1 MTERISTSE
10 NANRLA
16 AMGEELVDGVLNGRT
31 PGDGFAGDGF
41 GEKLQVPIA
50 ADN

>member
-16 AMGEELVDGVLNGRT
+16 AMGEEVVDGGLNGGT
-31 PGDGFAGDGF
+31 PAERFAGNCF
-41 GEKLQVPIA
+41 GEKLNVPIA